1 MAVNITTVYDGE
13 VLEQLLVRATTNNQ
27 LVAGGHIRIEPNVKK
42 KFSIPRLKAGAML
55 QKRKEQPVSADSKG
69 DFTID
74 ERYLEPKDLMAYTEF
89 NPRSFEQFWRKWQ
102 PTGNLVF
109 SELPPEAQNAL
120 LAEMAKVIDFE
131 LGEQF
136 VTGTSGDGADQYF
149 DGILTRIVADADTV
163 KLADADA
170 ITEANILSVLKSV
183 KTNIPVA
190 LRKNPNLKIFMS
202 QDDSDIYDDVL
213 TAQTEKGANWTDSN
227 PERYKGIKIV
237 PIAAIPKDV
246 VFATVGSTDLS
257 SNLWAGV
264 AMADDAETIL
274 IDKVT
279 NAGERYFFKMLMK
292 ADTNI
297 VWGENVVLYDGRTQE
312 SA

>member
-1 MAVNITTVYDGE
+1 MAVNISTVYSGE
-13 VLEQLLVRATTNNQ
+13 VLDQLLVRATTNNQ

-109 SELPPEAQNAL
+109 AELPAEAQNAL

-149 DGILTRIVADADTV
+149 DGILTRIIADADTN
-163 KLADADA
+163 KLADAEA

-183 KTNIPVA
+183 KAQIPVA
-190 LRKNPNLKIFMS
+190 LRSNPNLKIFMS
-202 QDDSDIYDDVL
+202 QEDADIYDDVL
-213 TAQTEKGANWTDSN
+213 TAQTAKGADWTDSN
-227 PERYKGIKIV
+227 PERYKGITIV
-237 PIAAIPKDV
+237 PLAALPKDV

-297 VWGENVVLYDGRTQE
+297 VWGENVVLYDGRTQ
-312 SA
+312 A